1 MVKEK
6 VSIVC
11 HYSEKLPYSQD
22 EFIESIQSMAAQHY
36 GPTEIVVVDEGGR
49 NAGKLDF
56 LPAGVKVKHVKGS
69 FANHATKVNAALKK
83 CTGAYVLLVHNESS
97 QVVLRKNA
105 LDLMVMALERNPKS
119 VMVYGDYERIEPSGE
134 RKDVHL
140 LYHHPG
146 RLRDTVD
153 FGTAILYRKSFL
165 DKIGGLDESFNA
177 ADLYDLRLKSS
188 EGREIVHI
196 GNRYAG
202 SLYTVKAPA
211 KGHNVFDYLLAG
223 KDVQLEMERA
233 CTEHLK
239 RIGAYLA
246 PGQNYRKA
254 PGKPDSAYRK
264 CIASVVIPINN
275 RPEFIGP
282 AIQSVQAQTVKN
294 VEAIVVV
301 NGGPDDPT
309 VPEAMRYAKG
319 GDKYDPS
326 KPPVKVI
333 VLDINN
339 IGLSLNTGCREAR
352 GKYYFQL
359 DSDDQLTPDAV
370 EKVLE
375 VFAQDNRIGMAIGSY
390 EVWEKDPVTGKLSRK
405 EEIPVVTHDEWTYDN
420 GRNNLL
426 RINGAGAPRV
436 INLAVLEEMGW
447 FDVNDSRFSRNY
459 GEDYN
464 MVHKISEKYVIGRV
478 WEPIYKVVRHAGGT
492 DHSIDQATI
501 DRNDE
506 AKDWM
511 RLEALKRRQ
520 ALNAKKKAA
529 QSKAA
534 RKKPAKKK
542 AAARKK
548 GKKR

>member
-1 MVKEK
+1 MPK
-6 VSIVC
+6 VNMIC
-11 HYSEKLPYSQD
+11 HYSDQLPYSEE
-22 EFIESIQSMAAQHY
+22 EFVASIQSMASQNY
-36 GPTEIVVVDEGGR
+36 SSKGIIVVDDRGR
-49 NAGKLDF
+49 SAGALDF
-56 LPAGVKVKHVKGS
+56 LPSDVKIRRVKGS
-69 FANHATKVNAALKK
+69 FANRAAKINAGLKK
-83 CTGAYVLLVHNESS
+83 CTGDYVLMLQNESA
-97 QVVLRKNA
+97 QVLLKTNA
-105 LDLMVMALERNPKS
+105 LDLMVMALERNDKA
-119 VMVYGDYERIEPSGE
+119 VMVYGDYERIEASGE
-134 RKDVHL
+134 KTEVHL
-140 LYHHPG
+140 LYHHAG

-153 FGTAILYRKSFL
+153 YGTAILYRKSFL
-165 DKIGGLDESFNA
+165 DKIGGLDESYNA
-177 ADLYDLRLKSS
+177 ADLYDLRLKCCAK
-188 EGREIVHI
+188 GEIVHI
-196 GNRYAG
+196 SNRYAG

-239 RIGAYLA
+239 RIAAYLA
-246 PGQNYRKA
+246 PGQNYKKV
-254 PGKPDSAYRK
+254 PGKPDKAYRK

-282 AIQSVQAQTVKN
+282 AIESVQAQTVKK
-294 VEAIVVV
+294 VEAIVVI
-301 NGGPDDPT
+301 NGGPEDT
-309 VPEAMRYAKG
+309 TIPEALRYVEG

-326 KPPVKVI
+326 KPPVRVI

-339 IGLSLNTGCREAR
+339 IGLCLNTGCRAAR

-375 VFAQDNRIGMAIGSY
+375 VFAEDDRIGMVIGSY
-390 EVWEKDPVTGKLSRK
+390 EVWKKDPKTGRLSRMK
-405 EEIPVVTHDEWTYDN
+405 EIPVVTHDEWTYEN

-436 INLAVLEEMGW
+436 VNLAVLEKMGW

-464 MVHKISEKYVIGRV
+464 LVHKISENYIIGRV
-478 WEPIYKVVRHAGGT
+478 WDPIYKVIRHAGGT
-492 DHSIDQATI
+492 DHSIDLVTI

-511 RLEALKRRQ
+511 RLEAIRRRQ
-520 ALNAKKKAA
+520 AINAKAKA
-529 QSKAA
+529 
-534 RKKPAKKK
+534 AKKK
-542 AAARKK
+542 AAAKRVT
-548 GKKR
+548 KKRTAKKK